1 MVRTTSR
8 KVSSIAYVKT
18 RFRIKGGGWRVWW
31 GWAILTNVKL
41 FKLKT
46 VSRHTFYTYIEA

>member
-18 RFRIKGGGWRVWW
+18 RFRIKGGGWRVWR